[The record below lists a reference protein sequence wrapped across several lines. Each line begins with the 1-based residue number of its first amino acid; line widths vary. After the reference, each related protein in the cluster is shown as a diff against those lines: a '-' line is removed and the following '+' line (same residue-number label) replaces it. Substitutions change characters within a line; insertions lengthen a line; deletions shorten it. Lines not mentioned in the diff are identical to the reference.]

1 MYQVTAVY
9 YGSEIGY
16 GEGDSFDYALEECI
30 ESMDA
35 VYDDFSECKEIII
48 RWHEEGKY
56 RKQAT
61 LAQLFEKA

>member
-1 MYQVTAVY
+1 MYQVTAIY

-35 VYDDFSECKEIII
+35 IYGSFSECEEIII

-56 RKQAT
+56 RKQTT
-61 LAQLFEKA
+61 LAKLFEKT